1 MSSPLSHGEL
11 HKLPIDWLNF
21 LIANQKLLCG
31 CFCLAE
37 MVGGKRGQYKA
48 LLSANENIHSNY
60 QITKDIDHTLIR
72 LLDNSNH
79 KNCSEHVFKN
89 AHASFYLIS
98 QNFCSFFGAELEINQ
113 PW

>member
-37 MVGGKRGQYKA
+37 MVGGKEGQCKA
-48 LLSANENIHSNY
+48 LLSANENIHSIY